1 MRSYVLPG
9 VNEKLQLHQ
18 VQQIIGALPNLAPE
32 QKTKATELMQQL
44 LGELSKLPAE
54 DAEAIRVSANE
65 LLEKASAA
73 KPNRTLLSLSAKG
86 LQEAAAAVQ
95 GIAPAVVTTVR
106 ELLGILK
113 LLMDSDMS
121 DLAQEEAIFAALSE

>member
-113 LLMDSDMS
+113 IIDG
-121 DLAQEEAIFAALSE
+121 